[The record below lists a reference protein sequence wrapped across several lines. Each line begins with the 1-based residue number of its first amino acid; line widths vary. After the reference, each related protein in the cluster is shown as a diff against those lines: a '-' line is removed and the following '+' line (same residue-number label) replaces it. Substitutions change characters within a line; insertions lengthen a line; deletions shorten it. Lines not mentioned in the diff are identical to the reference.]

1 MGRANQEENSIEE
14 LMFAD
19 DMVLMAEDQIILREM
34 VSELDQRCRKY
45 GMGGGSRET
54 GRKWFSPAENPF
66 NVTWNWM
73 GRRLDRLSNS
83 GTWGVCLL
91 GRGDAERMSRRGA
104 WGLLGSFA
112 SFHLC

>member
-34 VSELDQRCRKY
+34 VSELDRRCRKY
-45 GMGGGSRET
+45 GMGVSRDGTEVVVTNGEPVQCDVELDGEALGQVEQFGYLGSMFVGEGG
-54 GRKWFSPAENPF
+54 
-66 NVTWNWM
+66 
-73 GRRLDRLSNS
+73 
-83 GTWGVCLL
+83 
-91 GRGDAERMSRRGA
+91 AERMSRRGA
-104 WGLLGSFA
+104 WGLRGSFA